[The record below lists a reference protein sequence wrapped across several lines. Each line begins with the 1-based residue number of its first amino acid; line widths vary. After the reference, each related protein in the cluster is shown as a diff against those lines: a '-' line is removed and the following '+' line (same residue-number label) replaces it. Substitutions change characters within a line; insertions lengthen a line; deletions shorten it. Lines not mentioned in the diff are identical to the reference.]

1 MPLPSKK
8 KSPRFGTKK
17 YSHRSKLQLARAAKS
32 KRAET
37 ASKPDDYGHAVPGA
51 EGDDLVPR
59 PGPSA
64 SHEVIIL
71 LLNGQYKYDCL
82 LLFSNFA
89 MHVHFH
95 QCNGNAVLYIIFRRP
110 FLLFISH
117 LVLQMC
123 L

>member
-17 YSHRSKLQLARAAKS
+17 CSHRSKLQLARAAKS

-64 SHEVIIL
+64 
-71 LLNGQYKYDCL
+71 C
-82 LLFSNFA
+82 
-89 MHVHFH
+89 
-95 QCNGNAVLYIIFRRP
+95 YI
-110 FLLFISH
+110 
-117 LVLQMC
+117 C
-123 L
+123 Y